1 MSEKRKE
8 TFSGRAL
15 FCLITIPKWFVFFPL
30 SDRLSPSLFSPSVS
44 VCLALGDKETQM
56 SQMHNIKFSKMYGS
70 LRSLVHQ
77 DKITLSHSSPI
88 KPHTLRVRVGK
99 YQWRNKGQTGPRGDQ
114 KTSQPTVNL
123 SLLSIDQFS
132 NNSFVCWFFPFF
144 RCALYGGS
152 VYVICMIP
160 TARTIG
166 FVVPF

>member
-1 MSEKRKE
+1 MPFFCPITTPNGSY
-8 TFSGRAL
+8 FSSVR
-15 FCLITIPKWFVFFPL
+15 
-30 SDRLSPSLFSPSVS
+30 PSLFSPSVS

-56 SQMHNIKFSKMYGS
+56 SQMHNIKFSNMYGP
-70 LRSLVHQ
+70 LRSLVRQ

-88 KPHTLRVRVGK
+88 KPHTHRVRVGK

-114 KTSQPTVNL
+114 KTSQPTTTVTSSL

-144 RCALYGGS
+144 RCALYGGFA
-152 VYVICMIP
+152 YVICMIP